1 MPWMGSDRR
10 SRLPRNWPV
19 LRLSVLKRDGFQC
32 VAVLRDTGARCTAP
46 ATDVDH
52 IVPGDDH
59 DPANL
64 QALCRW
70 HHARKSSAEG
80 AAARRRRVSRRRPAE
95 RHPGELG

>member
-1 MPWMGSDRR
+1 MSSDRR
-10 SRLPRNWPV
+10 TRLPSNWSV
-19 LRLSVLKRDGFQC
+19 RRLSVLKRDGFQC
-32 VAVLRDTGARCTAP
+32 VAILRDTGARCTAP
-46 ATDVDH
+46 ATDVDHH

-80 AAARRRRVSRRRPAE
+80 AVARARGARRPSRLRGEGP
-95 RHPGELG
+95 HLGEL

>member
-1 MPWMGSDRR
+1 MPWTGSDRR
-10 SRLPRNWPV
+10 LRLPSDWPV
-19 LRLSVLKRDGFQC
+19 RRLSVLKRDGFQC
-32 VAVLRDTGARCTAP
+32 VAVLRDTGARCTAS

-59 DPANL
+59 DLANL

-80 AAARRRRVSRRRPAE
+80 VAAKRRRVSRRRPE
-95 RHPGELG
+95 GRHPGDLR